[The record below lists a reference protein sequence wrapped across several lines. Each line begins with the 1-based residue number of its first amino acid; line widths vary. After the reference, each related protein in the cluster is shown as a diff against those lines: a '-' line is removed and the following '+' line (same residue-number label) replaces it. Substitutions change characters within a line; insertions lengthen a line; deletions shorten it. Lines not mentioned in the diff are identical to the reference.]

1 MRGPW
6 HTARVALL
14 RGLADLFFP
23 PACQVCD
30 TLGDFP
36 LCSRCRAGIPL
47 IRLPVC
53 RKCGKPLRGSPEL
66 IFTCVPCRHRRTY
79 FACARAAGVYDGP
92 LRDAIHALK
101 FGRCQALAAP
111 LGRLMAEVAATDP
124 RLRADLVVPVPL
136 HPRRL
141 RERGF
146 NQAELLAAEAS
157 RYLNVP
163 LNPGALRRVR
173 PTDSQTALSRD
184 DRRANVRTAFEV
196 GEVLRGGRVLLVDD
210 VVSTGATAA
219 ECARA
224 LRRGGVDE
232 VVVVSAALAVLT

>member
-1 MRGPW
+1 M
-6 HTARVALL
+6 ALL

-30 TLGDFP
+30 ALGDFP
-36 LCSRCRAGIPL
+36 LCSRCRAEIPL
-47 IRLPVC
+47 IRPPVC
-53 RKCGKPLRGSPEL
+53 RKCGRPLRGPPDL
-66 IFTCVPCRHRRTY
+66 IFTCIPCRHRRTY
-79 FACARAAGVYDGP
+79 FSCARAAGVYEGP

-111 LGRLMAEVAATDP
+111 LGRLMAEVVATDP
-124 RLRADLVVPVPL
+124 RMHADLIVPVPL

-146 NQAELLAAEAS
+146 NQAELLAAEVS

-173 PTDSQTALSRD
+173 LTDSQTALSRD
-184 DRRANVRTAFEV
+184 DRRANVRAAFGTATS
-196 GEVLRGGRVLLVDD
+196 LAARRVLLVDD

-232 VVVVSAALAVLT
+232 VAVVSAALAVLT